1 MTMTFPQ
8 FIYSFYCCFSG
19 QTLWDDYYI
28 TFYNM
33 LFTLF
38 PSIISAILD
47 QDVYYKEAIHYG
59 ILRKIFPKTDANKE
73 KKFIKKYFPKLY
85 YIGQNNKIFNFFNFL
100 KWIVWAIYHSILF
113 FYLNYLIYDE
123 NIMNIDGQNSDFWAF
138 SITFFS
144 IIILAVNFEL
154 GLYTKNWTFIFFL
167 CLFLLSIFV
176 YFSYVWVSD
185 NIDVFA
191 CSYSANNIF
200 SSFIFY
206 GSLFLIVGIAF
217 IIELFMIVVMKEIY
231 PTIIDYYRILIKTK
245 QYENEQYFFKFQNQE
260 ENPIYKNKN
269 FQTPSPEKR
278 KPSIFFRDLS
288 EKNKR
293 EERNEKINM
302 KRKSNSL
309 NCFSENF
316 AKIYLNSD
324 EYKSASEFK
333 QKDIEDE
340 GIISEDYCV
349 NQRKKSD
356 AKSKDQQQL
365 HFE

>member
-8 FIYSFYCCFSG
+8 VIYSFYCGFSG

-47 QDVYYKEAIHYG
+47 QDVYYKEAINFG
-59 ILRKIFPKTDANKE
+59 VLRKIFPKPDSNKE
-73 KKFIKKYFPKLY
+73 KKLIKKYFPKLY
-85 YIGQNNKIFNFFNFL
+85 YIGQNNKIFNFINFF
-100 KWIVWAIYHSILF
+100 KWIIWAFYHSILF
-113 FYLNYLIYDE
+113 FSLNYFVYSE
-123 NIMNIDGQNSDFWAF
+123 NIMNIDGHNSDFWAF

-144 IIILAVNFEL
+144 IIIVAVNFQL

-176 YFSYVWVSD
+176 YFAYIWVSD

-191 CSYSANNIF
+191 CSYSAKTIF
-200 SSFIFY
+200 SSFVFY
-206 GSLFLIVGIAF
+206 GSLFLIVGVAF
-217 IIELFMIVVMKEIY
+217 GIELFMIVLIKEIY

-245 QYENEQYFFKFQNQE
+245 QYEKEQYFLKFQNQE
-260 ENPIYKNKN
+260 ENQICKNK
-269 FQTPSPEKR
+269 TSKMPSPEKR

-288 EKNKR
+288 EKSKR
-293 EERNEKINM
+293 EEKNKKMIM
-302 KRKSNSL
+302 KKKSNSL
-309 NCFSENF
+309 NFFSENF

-324 EYKSASEFK
+324 EYKSASEF
-333 QKDIEDE
+333 QHKDFEEE
-340 GIISEDYCV
+340 GVISEDVCV
-349 NQRKKSD
+349 NQRKQSNS
-356 AKSKDQQQL
+356 SKDQQRL
-365 HFE
+365 HFD